1 VAAQTAALAAVREEP
16 AAQAEI
22 VFSTAP
28 DGRTYIS
35 RQRVGYPFHITR
47 PFHLDRAPASLL
59 SLYLQSVSGG
69 IYEGERIAMML
80 TAEPGTQAH
89 VTTQSATVVHR
100 MLNDHAEQHVTIRA
114 GDRAFF
120 EYLPDPVILFPDA
133 RLSSTLNVTAA
144 ESATVVIAESF
155 AQHDPTDA
163 GGRFARLASE
173 VRVARPDG
181 TLIALDRFDVSGDDV
196 AGVRFGGAANAHPA
210 QGTLMAISTAR
221 PADAL
226 VNALRAGLDG
236 AEGVYAGA
244 SLLPGGC
251 GAWARILAT
260 GGGPLRAAMGAA
272 WAALRTELVGAPPGP
287 RRK

>member
-1 VAAQTAALAAVREEP
+1 LAAVREER

-22 VFSTAP
+22 VFSIAP

-47 PFHLDRAPASLL
+47 PFHLDRAPANLL

-69 IYEGERIAMML
+69 IYEGERIAMTL
-80 TAEPGTQAH
+80 TAEADTQAH

-100 MLNDHAEQHVTIRA
+100 MRNDHAEQHVTIRA
-114 GDRAFF
+114 GDRTFF
-120 EYLPDPVILFPDA
+120 EYLPDPVILFPQA

-144 ESATVVIAESF
+144 ESATMVIAESF
-155 AQHDPTDA
+155 AQHDPTGA
-163 GGRFARLASE
+163 SGRFARLASE

-181 TLIALDRFDVSGDDV
+181 ALIALDRFDVSGDDV
-196 AGVRFGGAANAHPA
+196 ASAYFHGAADTHPA
-210 QGTLMAISTAR
+210 HGMLMAISMSR
-221 PADAL
+221 PAEAL
-226 VNALRAGLDG
+226 VDALRASLAG
-236 AEGVYAGA
+236 AEGVYAGT
-244 SLLPGGC
+244 SVLPGGC
-251 GAWARILAT
+251 GAWTRILAT
-260 GGGPLRAAMGAA
+260 GGGPLRVAMAAA